1 MENRLDREKRER
13 RKAYA
18 RAKGFAAK
26 RREATKEWLRQVQ
39 PKLARIASR
48 HKLKMTKHPGR
59 FLMTDDGTD
68 VLMIWWT
75 GRAAVKW
82 VVPEEPTLA
91 REIAEVLDEH
101 PRG

>member
-13 RKAYA
+13 RKAYV
-18 RAKGFAAK
+18 RAKGYAAK

-48 HKLKMTKHPGR
+48 HKLKLTKHPGR

-75 GRAAVKW
+75 GKATVRW
-82 VVPEEPTLA
+82 IIPEEPVLSQ
-91 REIAEVLDEH
+91 EIAEVLSEH
-101 PRG
+101 PRE

>member
-18 RAKGFAAK
+18 RAKDYAAR

-39 PKLARIASR
+39 PRLARIASR
-48 HKLKMTKHPGR
+48 HRLKMSKHPGR
-59 FLMTDDGTD
+59 FLMTDYGTD
-68 VLMIWWT
+68 VLVIWWT
-75 GRAAVKW
+75 GKATVKW
-82 VVPEEPTLA
+82 IVPVEPSLEQA
-91 REIAEVLDEH
+91 IRGVLDEF